1 MLTVSSPFLTG
12 RCLWL
17 AGKMSAQLDTETLQK
32 YIHSLFTIV
41 FSLLYVSFFRC
52 LQATVSGLQSTQHG
66 VVRVMA
72 AKASN

>member
-1 MLTVSSPFLTG
+1 
-12 RCLWL
+12 
-17 AGKMSAQLDTETLQK
+17 MSAQLDTETLQK